1 MAYIGRCFIHALLLA
16 LLVPTAAQPVIAQ
29 ESAQDNGKSFYD
41 IVKPDD
47 LKNFCIFRNEAYS
60 IGAFS
65 CEGRQA
71 NVCAGPNDPPP
82 AGTNNMGRAYWKPQ
96 KADQTCAQ

>member
-1 MAYIGRCFIHALLLA
+1 MIRATTLVPLLLTLVQPA
-16 LLVPTAAQPVIAQ
+16 LAQ
-29 ESAQDNGKSFYD
+29 EPGPEAGKSFFD
-41 IVKPDD
+41 VVKPED

-82 AGTNNMGRAYWKPQ
+82 PGINNMGRAYWKPQ
-96 KADQTCAQ
+96 KADQGCTQ

>member
-1 MAYIGRCFIHALLLA
+1 MIRATLIVTLGLFCAAPAL
-16 LLVPTAAQPVIAQ
+16 
-29 ESAQDNGKSFYD
+29 AQDTSQDAGKSFFD
-41 IVKPDD
+41 VVKPDD

-71 NVCAGPNDPPP
+71 NICAGPNDPPP
-82 AGTNNMGRAYWKPQ
+82 PGTNNMGRAYWKPTR
-96 KADQTCAQ
+96 ADQSCTQ

>member
-1 MAYIGRCFIHALLLA
+1 MIRATALA
-16 LLVPTAAQPVIAQ
+16 LFGLAFAQPALAQAVLGQ
-29 ESAQDNGKSFYD
+29 ESGQDNGKSFFD
-41 IVKPDD
+41 VVKPDD

-71 NVCAGPNDPPP
+71 NVCAGPNDPPL

-96 KADQTCAQ
+96 KADQICAQ

>member
-1 MAYIGRCFIHALLLA
+1 MIRATVIALLA
-16 LLVPTAAQPVIAQ
+16 LAAATPAFAQ
-29 ESAQDNGKSFYD
+29 ELRQEAGKSFFD
-41 IVKPDD
+41 TVKPED
-47 LKNFCIFRNEAYS
+47 LKSFCIFRNEAYS

-82 AGTNNMGRAYWKPQ
+82 PGVNNMGRAYWKPQ
-96 KADQTCAQ
+96 KADQACTQ

>member
-1 MAYIGRCFIHALLLA
+1 MFRVVLVVVTGLA
-16 LLVPTAAQPVIAQ
+16 LTAPVLAQSVVTQ
-29 ESAQDNGKSFYD
+29 DGSQDNGKSFFD
-41 IVKPDD
+41 IVKSDD

-60 IGAFS
+60 IGAFA

-96 KADQTCAQ
+96 KAEQVCAQ

>member
-1 MAYIGRCFIHALLLA
+1 MIRATALVTLA
-16 LLVPTAAQPVIAQ
+16 LALALPARAQ
-29 ESAQDNGKSFYD
+29 EPAQEAGKSFFD
-41 IVKPDD
+41 VIKPDD

-71 NVCAGPNDPPP
+71 NICAGPNDAPPP
-82 AGTNNMGRAYWKPQ
+82 GINNMGRAYWKPQ
-96 KADQTCAQ
+96 KADQACTQ

>member
-1 MAYIGRCFIHALLLA
+1 MFRMAMLVVSGLA
-16 LLVPTAAQPVIAQ
+16 LTAPAPAQSIVSQ
-29 ESAQDNGKSFYD
+29 DGSQDNGKSFFD
-41 IVKPDD
+41 VVKPDD

-60 IGAFS
+60 IGSFA

-82 AGTNNMGRAYWKPQ
+82 AGTNNMGRAYWKSQ
-96 KADQTCAQ
+96 RAEQICAQ

>member
-1 MAYIGRCFIHALLLA
+1 MIRATALVLFGLA
-16 LLVPTAAQPVIAQ
+16 SAQPALAQAVIGQ
-29 ESAQDNGKSFYD
+29 ESGQDNGKSFFD
-41 IVKPDD
+41 VVKPDD

-71 NVCAGPNDPPP
+71 NVCAGPNDAPP

-96 KADQTCAQ
+96 KADQICAQ

>member
-1 MAYIGRCFIHALLLA
+1 MTRGTALA
-16 LLVPTAAQPVIAQ
+16 LLAIALTGPALGQ
-29 ESAQDNGKSFYD
+29 EPRQDAGKSFFD
-41 IVKPDD
+41 TVKPED

-60 IGAFS
+60 IGAFA

-82 AGTNNMGRAYWKPQ
+82 PGVNNMGRAYWKPQ
-96 KADQTCAQ
+96 RADQVCTQ

>member
-1 MAYIGRCFIHALLLA
+1 MIRVTSLA
-16 LLVPTAAQPVIAQ
+16 LFGLVFVQPAFAQV
-29 ESAQDNGKSFYD
+29 SSDVQDTGKSFYD
-41 IVKPDD
+41 VVKPDD

-71 NVCAGPNDPPP
+71 NICAGPNDPAP

-96 KADQTCAQ
+96 KADQICAQ

>member
-1 MAYIGRCFIHALLLA
+1 MIRATAFVTLA
-16 LLVPTAAQPVIAQ
+16 LVLAQPALAQ
-29 ESAQDNGKSFYD
+29 ERMQDAGKSFFD
-41 IVKPDD
+41 VVKPDD

-71 NVCAGPNDPPP
+71 NVCAGPNDSPPP
-82 AGTNNMGRAYWKPQ
+82 GINNMGRAYWRPQ
-96 KADQTCAQ
+96 KADQSCTQ

>member
-1 MAYIGRCFIHALLLA
+1 MIRATALVLFGLA
-16 LLVPTAAQPVIAQ
+16 FAQPVLAQPVIAQ

-65 CEGRQA
+65 
-71 NVCAGPNDPPP
+71 
-82 AGTNNMGRAYWKPQ
+82 
-96 KADQTCAQ
+96 

>member
-1 MAYIGRCFIHALLLA
+1 MIRATAIALLA
-16 LLVPTAAQPVIAQ
+16 LAAATPAFAQ
-29 ESAQDNGKSFYD
+29 ESRQEAGKSFFD
-41 IVKPDD
+41 TVKPED
-47 LKNFCIFRNEAYS
+47 LKSFCIFRNEAYS

-82 AGTNNMGRAYWKPQ
+82 SGVNNMGRAYWKPQ
-96 KADQTCAQ
+96 KADQACTQ